1 MTSSV
6 LDPANQDPSKEM
18 QESYERER
26 QPEFDQAVQDAQGL
40 QGREKVDALSDAAKK
55 RKLGERMFD
64 SIESGVTGSVQ
75 WLQKQAEDDPNRYTD
90 DVLRIF
96 GGGIKNTAWLVSK
109 VPLLDKLAEG
119 EDWLA
124 EQARG
129 LSAKLTPDLD
139 PRFAGWGTRIATGL
153 IADKGIRK
161 ATGAVTKGVRA
172 YKAVSKA
179 DEIMAL
185 AKKRDLGLQMMAKLD
200 PNFEQLDLFPDPLSK
215 ITPGQGGWPNIHR
228 GLPVTGENLAQIAAK
243 GIDEATLRSLKAAGV
258 SEGMRFLMKNWNVT
272 GKLLDKSA
280 SRAAGA
286 AVERAFTTN
295 EFFRLARLKLLD
307 EFEKGFLN
315 VQTTLKPKLH
325 HIAGIKASLP
335 LYDNIRI
342 SNKAKS
348 AYGQLNEL
356 LKSKGVFPGHHMKN
370 FLMLS
375 DESHLAIHRFM
386 DDVIGPSGEVF
397 FNAERRKLISKST
410 AGRLKVAEEYA
421 DLVNRSKELALDIAE
436 QYKKLYGVAPDDP
449 DIIVRIM
456 TEAEDLYQ
464 KIGPRYSN
472 ESLRKIIEQVEGFY
486 QKELLD
492 KKWKYQMWKANQE
505 NIKLTGKPLPGMVTP
520 EVDKI
525 FDPPKN
531 WKKRFKPKN

>member
-1 MTSSV
+1 
-6 LDPANQDPSKEM
+6 
-18 QESYERER
+18 
-26 QPEFDQAVQDAQGL
+26 
-40 QGREKVDALSDAAKK
+40 
-55 RKLGERMFD
+55 
-64 SIESGVTGSVQ
+64 
-75 WLQKQAEDDPNRYTD
+75 
-90 DVLRIF
+90 
-96 GGGIKNTAWLVSK
+96 
-109 VPLLDKLAEG
+109 
-119 EDWLA
+119 
-124 EQARG
+124 
-129 LSAKLTPDLD
+129 
-139 PRFAGWGTRIATGL
+139 
-153 IADKGIRK
+153 
-161 ATGAVTKGVRA
+161 
-172 YKAVSKA
+172 
-179 DEIMAL
+179 
-185 AKKRDLGLQMMAKLD
+185 
-200 PNFEQLDLFPDPLSK
+200 
-215 ITPGQGGWPNIHR
+215 
-228 GLPVTGENLAQIAAK
+228 
-243 GIDEATLRSLKAAGV
+243 
-258 SEGMRFLMKNWNVT
+258 
-272 GKLLDKSA
+272 
-280 SRAAGA
+280 
-286 AVERAFTTN
+286 
-295 EFFRLARLKLLD
+295 
-307 EFEKGFLN
+307 
-315 VQTTLKPKLH
+315 
-325 HIAGIKASLP
+325 
-335 LYDNIRI
+335 
-342 SNKAKS
+342 
-348 AYGQLNEL
+348 
-356 LKSKGVFPGHHMKN
+356 
-370 FLMLS
+370 MLS

>member
-1 MTSSV
+1 
-6 LDPANQDPSKEM
+6 
-18 QESYERER
+18 
-26 QPEFDQAVQDAQGL
+26 
-40 QGREKVDALSDAAKK
+40 
-55 RKLGERMFD
+55 
-64 SIESGVTGSVQ
+64 
-75 WLQKQAEDDPNRYTD
+75 
-90 DVLRIF
+90 
-96 GGGIKNTAWLVSK
+96 
-109 VPLLDKLAEG
+109 
-119 EDWLA
+119 
-124 EQARG
+124 
-129 LSAKLTPDLD
+129 
-139 PRFAGWGTRIATGL
+139 
-153 IADKGIRK
+153 
-161 ATGAVTKGVRA
+161 
-172 YKAVSKA
+172 
-179 DEIMAL
+179 MAL

>member
-6 LDPANQDPSKEM
+6 PDPANQDPSKEM

-386 DDVIGPSGEVF
+386 DDVIGSSGEVF

>member
-6 LDPANQDPSKEM
+6 PDPAKQDPSKEM

>member
-295 EFFRLARLKLLD
+295 EFFR
-307 EFEKGFLN
+307 
-315 VQTTLKPKLH
+315 
-325 HIAGIKASLP
+325 
-335 LYDNIRI
+335 
-342 SNKAKS
+342 
-348 AYGQLNEL
+348 
-356 LKSKGVFPGHHMKN
+356 
-370 FLMLS
+370 
-375 DESHLAIHRFM
+375 
-386 DDVIGPSGEVF
+386 
-397 FNAERRKLISKST
+397 
-410 AGRLKVAEEYA
+410 
-421 DLVNRSKELALDIAE
+421 
-436 QYKKLYGVAPDDP
+436 
-449 DIIVRIM
+449 
-456 TEAEDLYQ
+456 
-464 KIGPRYSN
+464 
-472 ESLRKIIEQVEGFY
+472 
-486 QKELLD
+486 
-492 KKWKYQMWKANQE
+492 
-505 NIKLTGKPLPGMVTP
+505 
-520 EVDKI
+520 
-525 FDPPKN
+525 
-531 WKKRFKPKN
+531 